1 MIDRKKKL
9 KFIQFFLLF
18 IGLIIIYFTYYHK
31 AKDVEDGIISKTAK
45 DKANKKINKNSLN
58 DNDVF
63 YNIEYTGLDLHGNR
77 YVLKSEEAQ
86 LSKLK
91 SEIIYM
97 KIVNAVFY
105 FKDNTT
111 LYVWADEGIYN
122 NKTFDMKF
130 NKNVKAEYL
139 ESKLYAGKADYSN
152 SENYLSIYENVR
164 INDTKGNLIA
174 DKLLFDITK
183 QKLDITS
190 FNNGKINANVKLN

>member
-9 KFIQFFLLF
+9 RFIQFFLLF
-18 IGLIIIYFTYYHK
+18 IGLIIIYFTYYYK
-31 AKDVEDGIISKTAK
+31 ETNIEEGIISKTAK
-45 DKANKKINKNSLN
+45 DKVNKEIQKDSLN
-58 DNDVF
+58 ESDVF
-63 YNIEYTGLDLHGNR
+63 YNIEYTGLDLNGNR

-86 LSKLK
+86 LDELK

-97 KIVNAVFY
+97 KIVNAIFY

>member
-9 KFIQFFLLF
+9 RFIQFFLLF
-18 IGLIIIYFTYYHK
+18 IGLIIIYFTYYYK
-31 AKDVEDGIISKTAK
+31 ETNIEEGIIPKTAK
-45 DKANKKINKNSLN
+45 DKVNKEIQKDSLN
-58 DNDVF
+58 ESDVF
-63 YNIEYTGLDLHGNR
+63 YNIEYTGLDLNGNR

-86 LSKLK
+86 LDELK

-97 KIVNAVFY
+97 KIVNAIFY

>member
-9 KFIQFFLLF
+9 RFIQFFLLF
-18 IGLIIIYFTYYHK
+18 IGLIIIYFTYYYK
-31 AKDVEDGIISKTAK
+31 ETNIEEGIISKTAK
-45 DKANKKINKNSLN
+45 DKVNKEIQKDSLN
-58 DNDVF
+58 ESDVF
-63 YNIEYTGLDLHGNR
+63 YNIEYTELDLNGNR

-86 LSKLK
+86 LDELK

-97 KIVNAVFY
+97 KIVNAIFY